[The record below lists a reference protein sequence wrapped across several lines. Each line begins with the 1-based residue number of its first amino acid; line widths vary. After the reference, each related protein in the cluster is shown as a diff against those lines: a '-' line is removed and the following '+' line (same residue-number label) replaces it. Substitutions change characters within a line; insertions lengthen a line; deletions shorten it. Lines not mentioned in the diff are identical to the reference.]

1 MEKEIIISLLVTILF
16 FIIKMIE
23 MKYLEKQMKPLKII
37 IRDAVIVFIS
47 TFTTIYLYFHFESY
61 LNEFFCV
68 VTDTK
73 QLSSHSTQI
82 FTDEPCF

>member
-1 MEKEIIISLLVTILF
+1 MEKEIIVSILVSILF
-16 FIIKMIE
+16 FVLKMIE
-23 MKYLEKQMKPLKII
+23 MKYLEKDMKPLKII
-37 IRDAVIVFIS
+37 IRDTVLVFVS
-47 TFTTIYLYFHFESY
+47 TFTTIFLYFHFERY
-61 LNEFFCV
+61 INEFFCV